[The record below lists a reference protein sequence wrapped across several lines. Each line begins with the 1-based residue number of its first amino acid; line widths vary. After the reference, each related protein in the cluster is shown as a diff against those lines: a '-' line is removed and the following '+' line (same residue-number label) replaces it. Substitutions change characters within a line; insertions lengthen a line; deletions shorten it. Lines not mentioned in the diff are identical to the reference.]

1 LPQGQQPWSTIGS
14 KILSAIKIRGKGNT
28 AVVEGR
34 LELINSKKPD
44 FVAVG
49 QAGFQGYVIFGF
61 TGQNIYVLESSQC
74 NNATYILNNNWQQL
88 SQLTKAEILD
98 GNLHHARVIHR
109 VNWAAEILKYLP

>member
-1 LPQGQQPWSTIGS
+1 MLYLIVGAGQ
-14 KILSAIKIRGKGNT
+14 
-28 AVVEGR
+28 
-34 LELINSKKPD
+34 
-44 FVAVG
+44 
-49 QAGFQGYVIFGF
+49 
-61 TGQNIYVLESSQC
+61 ESSQC